1 MNKKGLMIAVTSI
14 STSDSLSLFLS
25 FPIPRPYLHDT
36 ISDQKTHQ
44 QNQSQHKIQKN
55 QINQNRKWDEQ
66 HIFISVF
73 RSERSINSE
82 RERERNYQ
90 LRCIPVTMNA
100 GPGHASRLLHHRWTF
115 LLLGV
120 ITAPFSFLLLFF
132 LSAIFR
138 QHSTRS
144 RKQKQIRNPIP
155 IQKSFTNNNTKN
167 QDWIWMLFSIRAC
180 SVREKLDRNYQLEPA
195 EASAEIRKK
204 TQIKIIKRRDAS
216 EKRKIANKIDYI
228 PR

>member
-132 LSAIFR
+132 SVCHFPTTFHSEQKTETNTQSNPNTKIIYKQ
-138 QHSTRS
+138 QHKKPGLNMNVVFHQSLLRS
-144 RKQKQIRNPIP
+144 RKTRPK
-155 IQKSFTNNNTKN
+155 
-167 QDWIWMLFSIRAC
+167 L
-180 SVREKLDRNYQLEPA
+180 SVGTSWGQRWD
-195 EASAEIRKK
+195 
-204 TQIKIIKRRDAS
+204 
-216 EKRKIANKIDYI
+216 
-228 PR
+228 